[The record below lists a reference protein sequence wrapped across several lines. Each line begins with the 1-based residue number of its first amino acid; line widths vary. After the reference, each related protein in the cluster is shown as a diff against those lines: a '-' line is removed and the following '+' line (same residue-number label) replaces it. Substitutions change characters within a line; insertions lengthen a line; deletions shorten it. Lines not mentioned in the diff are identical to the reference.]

1 MNKEKIIACIK
12 ERIDF
17 LNNVLRQDSSK
28 LYELENWIKR
38 IERGEFDN
46 E

>member
-1 MNKEKIIACIK
+1 MNKEKLIACIK

-17 LNNVLRQDSSK
+17 LKNVLRQDSSK
-28 LYELENWIKR
+28 LYELEDWIIR
-38 IERGEFDN
+38 LERGEFDN